1 MPRAAKKIEDQIE
14 ETEQP
19 PVPPDHNGE
28 MELTEA
34 EKRSLLVNGLAEIE
48 RHVVEKDRVVA
59 LIRSSRKR
67 LVANGFKPKL
77 IDYALRLR
85 KNDEAEEIEHRRA
98 EAEIARFLNHPIG
111 TQPELPFNVVD
122 RTPAVDRA
130 FIEGEIAGSEGQPC
144 ACPHVPGPIEQAWI
158 KGWGQGQETLMSAF
172 KKLEAKAEAE
182 AADEEEGE
190 DA

>member
-1 MPRAAKKIEDQIE
+1 LPQAAKKKQEPEVDN
-14 ETEQP
+14 EQP
-19 PVPPDHNGE
+19 PLPPDHNGE
-28 MELTEA
+28 TELTEA
-34 EKRSLLVNGLAEIE
+34 EKKSLLVNGLAEIE
-48 RHVVEKDRVVA
+48 RHVEEKDRVVA
-59 LIRSSRKR
+59 LIRTSRKR

-111 TQPELPFNVVD
+111 TQPELPFTVVD

-130 FIEGEIAGSEGQPC
+130 FADGERVGAEGGKCESPY
-144 ACPHVPGPIEQAWI
+144 PDGPNQQAWI
-158 KGWGQGQETLMSAF
+158 KGWGQGQTTLASAF

-190 DA
+190 D

>member
-1 MPRAAKKIEDQIE
+1 LPRAAKKIEPQDEIE
-14 ETEQP
+14 QQP
-19 PVPPDHNGE
+19 PAPIDHNGE
-28 MELTEA
+28 SELTEA

-48 RHVVEKDRVVA
+48 RHTEEKDRVVSLMRTA
-59 LIRSSRKR
+59 RKR

-111 TQPELPFNVVD
+111 TQPEFTFTVVD
-122 RTPAVDRA
+122 RTPGVDRA
-130 FIEGEIAGSEGQPC
+130 FADGEQAGAEGKSCE
-144 ACPHVPGPIEQAWI
+144 CPHVSGPNEQAWI
-158 KGWGQGQETLMSAF
+158 KGWHEGQATLLSAF

-190 DA
+190 D

>member
-1 MPRAAKKIEDQIE
+1 MPKAAKKIEPQDE
-14 ETEQP
+14 MEQP
-19 PVPPDHNGE
+19 PIPVDHNGE
-28 MELTEA
+28 TELTEA

-48 RHVVEKDRVVA
+48 KHIEEKDRVVA
-59 LIRSSRKR
+59 LIRTSRKR

-85 KNDEAEEIEHRRA
+85 KNEEADEIEHRRA

-111 TQPELPFNVVD
+111 TQPELPFAVVD
-122 RTPAVDRA
+122 RTPAVDRSFA
-130 FIEGEIAGSEGQPC
+130 EGEIAGAEGKTC
-144 ACPHVPGPIEQAWI
+144 APPHPPGPIEQSWI
-158 KGWGQGQETLMSAF
+158 NGWHQGQAAITSAF

-190 DA
+190 D